1 MRSWSKFASHLRLR
15 DQRSMWMQDECKVYM
30 DSYMTSNGPCFM
42 VTWIIFKNHIFE
54 SNRPNTNPGDH
65 GTRDAYNRWFILFHH
80 MWKPT
85 WIEIHWNNIWLRPQ
99 SQMTSHY
106 TWGSVTHFMILGMS
120 WDGPLD
126 TFFWALTMPR
136 SRLFACVWSGPSS
149 VYLRVLIHIPQGHQS
164 SQGLNFRIRT
174 VGGHG
179 KVLGHRLPTNSG
191 RQAPWAGK

>member
-85 WIEIHWNNIWLRPQ
+85 WIEIHWNNIWLRA
-99 SQMTSHY
+99 H
-106 TWGSVTHFMILGMS
+106 VTYDFTLHL
-120 WDGPLD
+120 
-126 TFFWALTMPR
+126 
-136 SRLFACVWSGPSS
+136 
-149 VYLRVLIHIPQGHQS
+149 
-164 SQGLNFRIRT
+164 RIRDHT
-174 VGGHG
+174 TWCCWRWIGTAFGRFSFGLSQVHGHG
-179 KVLGHRLPTNSG
+179 SWLVCEVALSKMWLHCFISNSTLH
-191 RQAPWAGK
+191 